1 MSLHVKFTTC
11 ISEVVADVPGQ
22 FVENVCV
29 AKIFEKRK
37 SQDLQ
42 THLQNVLQQL
52 LLILSANLENK
63 H

>member
-11 ISEVVADVPGQ
+11 ISEVVADVPSQ
-22 FVENVCV
+22 SAENVCV

-42 THLQNVLQQL
+42 IHLQN
-52 LLILSANLENK
+52 IL
-63 H
+63 